1 MKQISTPSLK
11 RLEVEQSCY
20 DDGVRPSKLTLEFI
34 KSFARACK
42 PLQMNRSAL
51 DLSTIVVN

>member
-11 RLEVEQSCY
+11 RLEVAQSYY
-20 DDGVRPSKLTLEFI
+20 DDSVRPSKLTLEFI
-34 KSFARACK
+34 KGFARACR
-42 PLQMNRSAL
+42 PLQMSRGAL